1 MTASIRCFYVRCT
14 SHGLT
19 TSNKSVNFKIHVL
32 FTKYLLMNFCKKY
45 KLQLKINYYPFHPSV
60 AFHTEPSHLLTSFN
74 IKRDTGI
81 KWDKVNYC
89 CKHFLLNWK
98 EPSEDNPSITGFLY
112 FNALKHLIIPSNKEE
127 NIDTKWVTPLSTN
140 PTKCSNTLKQLV
152 GCCQQIAWV
161 CLTILKG

>member
-1 MTASIRCFYVRCT
+1 MFLKISQNSKGKPHDRVYFLIHVQASISNFIKREDLAQVLSCEFCKNFKGTIFNTLFYKKPPVTASIRCFYVRCT

-60 AFHTEPSHLLTSFN
+60 AFHTEPSHLLTSFY

-89 CKHFLLNWK
+89 CKHFLLN
-98 EPSEDNPSITGFLY
+98 
-112 FNALKHLIIPSNKEE
+112 
-127 NIDTKWVTPLSTN
+127 
-140 PTKCSNTLKQLV
+140 
-152 GCCQQIAWV
+152 
-161 CLTILKG
+161 